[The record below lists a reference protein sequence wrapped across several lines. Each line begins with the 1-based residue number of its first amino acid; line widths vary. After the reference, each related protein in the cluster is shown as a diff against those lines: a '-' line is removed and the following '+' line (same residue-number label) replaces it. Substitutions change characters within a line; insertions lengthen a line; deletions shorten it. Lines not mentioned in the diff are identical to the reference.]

1 MSWFIQTCTS
11 SLGKKYI
18 MAITGL
24 MLGGFLLVHAAGN
37 STIFWGRSAFLAYA
51 EHLHALG
58 PLIPVAEIILL
69 TIFLLHI
76 ITGINLFLQNLQAR
90 AERYA
95 VSRATGGRTWGSRTM
110 PYTGLAILLFILMHL
125 VNVRFTDQSVPIAD
139 IVDNVLTHPFYSLL
153 YTMGML
159 VLALHISHGFWSL
172 FQTMGINHPR
182 YNGFIRISGA
192 LICGLIIVVFM
203 VILFLLI
210 SVAGY
215 LT

>member
-37 STIFWGRSAFLAYA
+37 SSIFWGRSAFLAYA

-90 AERYA
+90 TERYA
-95 VSRATGGRTWGSRTM
+95 VSSATGGRTWGSRTM

-139 IVDNVLTHPFYSLL
+139 IVDKVLTHPFYSLL

>member
-1 MSWFIQTCTS
+1 MSWFIQICTS

-37 STIFWGRSAFLAYA
+37 SSIFWGRSAFLAYA

-58 PLIPVAEIILL
+58 PLIPTAEIILL

-95 VSRATGGRTWGSRTM
+95 VSKATGGRTWGSRTM

-125 VNVRFTDQSVPIAD
+125 GNVRFTDQSVPIAD

-153 YTMGML
+153 YMMGML

-210 SVAGY
+210 SVADY
-215 LT
+215 LI

>member
-139 IVDNVLTHPFYSLL
+139 IVDKVLTHPFYSLL

-192 LICGLIIVVFM
+192 LICGLIIVVFI